1 MAAFINALYEEGT
14 RKDCLLFLHRE
25 REDCGMDR
33 LTDDDFADW
42 TKQELLDELA
52 RLWYANHPKTKIS
65 ER

>member
-1 MAAFINALYEEGT
+1 MAAFLNALHEEGT

-25 REDCGMDR
+25 RKVCGMDR

-42 TKQELLDELA
+42 TKQELLNELA